1 MTHLAALPR
10 NIRRPR
16 FWWLQGCFKVAS
28 RSPPMLLQCW
38 IMLAKRIVGLCG
50 VRARGSN
57 SLAFA
62 DHKRCLILLP
72 CGHRLKNGGTTKK
85 AAHQTRRRQR
95 WTRQLLRRRIAK
107 TAPRQRQ
114 RQNGWQQKKA
124 AARQLL
130 RTRNNLSRQV
140 WMKAKKAQ
148 GARLHRLHLGI
159 PRISEEARREMSHGK
174 SSRGIP
180 RIAPRKRTQHRIVG
194 GSQLLPGTR
203 GRVRPMVTRATNK
216 REPP

>member
-1 MTHLAALPR
+1 MARRAALPR

-28 RSPPMLLQCW
+28 RSPPKVAS
-38 IMLAKRIVGLCG
+38 MLAKRIVGLCG

-72 CGHRLKNGGTTKK
+72 WGHRLINGGSSEQ
-85 AAHQTRRRQR
+85 AAHQTRRKQR

-159 PRISEEARREMSHGK
+159 ANP
-174 SSRGIP
+174 
-180 RIAPRKRTQHRIVG
+180 
-194 GSQLLPGTR
+194 QL
-203 GRVRPMVTRATNK
+203 
-216 REPP
+216 